1 MSTEAAQDITAQ
13 AEAQSEAQEAEHPTQ
28 PNQTKEQ
35 AQPPAQTKFHYWD
48 NPPPTAAGK
57 SVEHFLELLPGPTH
71 IHLSGQQPGPCR
83 AAVTLMHGNEPSG
96 LHGVFG
102 LIKEGLRPLQDME
115 IFIPCVDAARH
126 EPGFVYRT
134 LPQQKDINRCFADA
148 AQRDGLFGHE
158 KTQATAQT
166 YTELLSERDLL
177 AGELLLQLARLR
189 PECCLD
195 IHNTSGAS
203 PAFGVATFKDA
214 RHEALVSL
222 FTRRLVITGIKLG
235 ALMEL
240 SSKTMPIVTIECG
253 GAAETASHER
263 ALVGLRRY
271 FTEPDI
277 LPNSAPD
284 STQPDLGME
293 LFHQP
298 MRLELAAESDISFGS
313 QPLLTEGVTLLPDV
327 ERFNFGP
334 ISPDDQLG
342 FVRGPLEASLS
353 IKDYHGAERVQ
364 DFFCLQGEALYP
376 RRSLKLFMVTTN
388 PDIARRDCLFYI
400 VEP

>member
-1 MSTEAAQDITAQ
+1 MTMEAAQDITAQ
-13 AEAQSEAQEAEHPTQ
+13 TEVQAAEQ
-28 PNQTKEQ
+28 PE
-35 AQPPAQTKFHYWD
+35 AQTKFHYWD

-83 AAVTLMHGNEPSG
+83 AIVTLMHGNEPSG

-102 LIKEGLRPLQDME
+102 LLREGLRPLRDAE

-126 EPGFVYRT
+126 GPGFVHRT
-134 LPQQKDINRCFADA
+134 LPQQKDINRCFTA
-148 AQRDGLFGHE
+148 AVKHTGLF
-158 KTQATAQT
+158 TQTEQT
-166 YTELLSERDLL
+166 RQAKQTDSLSERDLL
-177 AGELLLQLARLR
+177 AAELLQQLAKLH

-203 PAFGVATFKDA
+203 PGFGVATFMDPD
-214 RHEALVSL
+214 HESLVSL
-222 FTRRLVITGIKLG
+222 FTRRMVITGIKLG

-240 SSKTMPIVTIECG
+240 SHKTMPIVTIECG
-253 GAAETASHER
+253 GAAETASHKR
-263 ALVGLRRY
+263 ALDGLRRY
-271 FTEPDI
+271 FTEADI
-277 LPNSAPD
+277 LNKSAPANKPPL
-284 STQPDLGME
+284 SME
-293 LFHQP
+293 FFHQP
-298 MRLELAAESDISFGS
+298 MRLELAADSDIAFGS
-313 QPLLTEGVTLLPDV
+313 QPLLTGGVTLLPDV

-342 FVRGPLEASLS
+342 FVRGPLDKSLS
-353 IKDYHGAERVQ
+353 IKDYQGGEQVN
-364 DFFCLQGEALYP
+364 DFFRLQGEALYP

-388 PDIARRDCLFYI
+388 PEIARRDCLFYI